1 MKIKPSPLSVI
12 NTIALISLALF
23 FLYSYYGKANP
34 GVVYV
39 DNVKV
44 FSSFNMSKDLDRTH
58 QKNLQK
64 QKKTVDSI
72 IAILQSADQNN
83 PNEEMQR
90 RFVFENNKLKEMGE
104 YFTNNVSQQVW
115 SRINSY
121 MQEYGVQNNY
131 TIIMGTQGNGNIMYA
146 QKELDIT
153 DSFIE
158 FANQKYEGK

>member
-1 MKIKPSPLSVI
+1 
-12 NTIALISLALF
+12 
-23 FLYSYYGKANP
+23 
-34 GVVYV
+34 
-39 DNVKV
+39 
-44 FSSFNMSKDLDRTH
+44 MSKDLNRTH

-72 IAILQSADQNN
+72 IAILQSADQDN

-90 RFVFENNKLKEMGE
+90 RFVFENNRLKEMGE

-153 DSFIE
+153 DNFIE

>member
-1 MKIKPSPLSVI
+1 MSVI
-12 NTIALISLALF
+12 NTIALLSLALF
-23 FLYSYYGKANP
+23 FLYTYYGKVNP
-34 GVVYV
+34 DVVYV
-39 DNVKV
+39 DNIKV

-72 IAILQSADQNN
+72 IAILQDSDKNN
-83 PNEEMQR
+83 PNDELQR

-121 MQEYGVQNNY
+121 IEEYGTQNNY
-131 TIIMGTQGNGNIMYA
+131 TLIMGTQGNGNIMYA
-146 QKELDIT
+146 QKELDVT
-153 DSFIE
+153 QNFIE
-158 FANQKYEGK
+158 FANKKYEGE